1 MTCQNLMEIRE
12 GYRKSLAFRTE
23 RYDEGDIDKIL
34 TRNLVGIFLL
44 FAFISTLNQVILFI

>member
-1 MTCQNLMEIRE
+1 MEIRE